1 MGAHHRMAIMVRQRG
16 AVRPSTSRTDV
27 KATFPDGRV
36 FEGPLGTTLEQFIR
50 AAYPDAPAPIAA
62 ALQDGRLR
70 ELSAELTRDAELVP
84 IAIDQDDGARI
95 FRRSLIFLMV
105 TAAAEE
111 FPDAELVVQHSVP
124 GFGGF
129 YCEVRARPPFSDAE
143 LARIEAR
150 MRGIVASGASI
161 SKLRVPPSDAVALF
175 AERGELDKALL
186 FSQIGTAT
194 VPMYELRGR
203 RDYYQGYMV
212 TDVGC
217 LGPFALRNHPP
228 GFVLH
233 FPHQN
238 KPTCVNEAAPY
249 PKLFKVFERANYLL
263 EQLGIRNV
271 GALNDA
277 VAGGRLPEVS
287 LVAEAMHEAAVAQIA
302 RDIASHADPPIK
314 LVLVAGP
321 SASGK
326 TTFSKR
332 LAIQLL
338 ARGLKPFAL
347 AVDDYFLD
355 RELTPRDAHGE
366 HDFESLEAIDLPLL
380 NQHVRS
386 LVASRPTQLPRYSFL
401 LGRREHGLTMTLRE
415 DSIIIVE
422 GIHGLN
428 PALIADV
435 PPHSIYRIYVSALTQ
450 LNLDRHSRISTSDTR
465 LIRRVVRD
473 AATRGNSAT
482 ESLRRWISVGRGE
495 KQHIFPF
502 QENSDAIF
510 DSSLVHDL
518 AVLRPFA
525 EPLLLQVERDLAEY
539 REARRLIG
547 LLRWFRPASP
557 ANVPDNSI
565 LREFIGGSILKD
577 FSIWPEAAKP
587 SSDPSR
593 RTE

>member
-1 MGAHHRMAIMVRQRG
+1 MGSEPGPVQPSAARSDVR
-16 AVRPSTSRTDV
+16 
-27 KATFPDGRV
+27 ATFPDGRV
-36 FEGPLGTTLEQFIR
+36 FEGPLGTRLEEFVA
-50 AAYPDAPAPIAA
+50 AAYPHPRAPIVAA
-62 ALQDGRLR
+62 VESTRLR
-70 ELSAELTRDAELVP
+70 ELTTALIRDAELIP

-111 FPDAELVVQHSVP
+111 FPDADLVVQHSVP
-124 GFGGF
+124 GFGGY
-129 YCEVRARPPFSDAE
+129 YCEVRAREPFSDAE

-150 MRGIVASGASI
+150 MHDIVASGARI
-161 SKLRVPPSDAVALF
+161 AKFRVPASDAVALF
-175 AERGELDKALL
+175 AERGEIDKALL
-186 FSQIGTAT
+186 FSHVGTGT
-194 VPMYELRGR
+194 VPLYELRGR
-203 RDYYQGYMV
+203 SDFFHGYMV
-212 TDVGC
+212 PSVER
-217 LGPFALRNHPP
+217 LHPFALRNHAP

-233 FPHQN
+233 FPHQSN
-238 KPTCVNEAAPY
+238 PICVDEAGPY
-249 PKLFKVFERANYLL
+249 PKLFQVFERANYLL

-287 LVAEAMHEAAVAQIA
+287 LVAEAMHEAGVSQIA
-302 RDIASHADPPIK
+302 RDIASQTERPIK

-347 AVDDYFLD
+347 ALDDYFMD
-355 RELTPRDAHGE
+355 RDLTPRDEHGE
-366 HDFESLEAIDLPLL
+366 HDFESLDAIDVALF
-380 NQHVRS
+380 NQDLRS
-386 LVASRPTQLPRYSFL
+386 LVAGAPTELPRYSFL
-401 LGRREHGLTMTLRE
+401 RGRRERGLTMTLRE

-428 PALIADV
+428 PALVRDLPA
-435 PPHSIYRIYVSALTQ
+435 HSIYRIYVSALTQ
-450 LNLDRHSRISTSDTR
+450 LNLDRHSRISTSDSR

-473 AATRGNSAT
+473 AATRGHNAT
-482 ESLRRWISVGRGE
+482 DSLRRWISVGRGE

-539 REARRLIG
+539 REARRLLG
-547 LLRWFRPASP
+547 LLRWFRPAAA

-577 FSIWPEAAKP
+577 FSIWPEAGN
-587 SSDPSR
+587 
-593 RTE
+593 RTP

>member
-1 MGAHHRMAIMVRQRG
+1 MADEPG
-16 AVRPSTSRTDV
+16 AVRPSTPRTDV
-27 KATFPDGRV
+27 RATFPDGRV
-36 FEGPLGTTLEQFIR
+36 FEGVRGSTLEQFVA
-50 AAYPDAPAPIAA
+50 AAYPDARVPIVA
-62 ALQDGRLR
+62 ALHDVRLR
-70 ELSAELTRDAELVP
+70 ELSSALVRDAELVP

-111 FPDAELVVQHSVP
+111 FPDADLIVQHSVP
-124 GFGGF
+124 GFGGY
-129 YCEVRARPPFSDAE
+129 YCQVRARHPFSDDE
-143 LARIEAR
+143 LDRIESR
-150 MRGIVASGASI
+150 MRDIVASGARI
-161 SKLRVPPSDAVALF
+161 SKLRVPPADAVTLF

-186 FSQIGTAT
+186 FSHVTAAT
-194 VPMYELRGR
+194 VPLYELRCR
-203 RDYYQGYMV
+203 RDYFHGYMV
-212 TDVGC
+212 PSVER
-217 LGPFALRNHPP
+217 LRPFALRNHPP

-233 FPHQN
+233 FPHQSN
-238 KPTCVNEAAPY
+238 PACVDEGGPY
-249 PKLFKVFERANYLL
+249 PRLFEVFERANYLL
-263 EQLGIRNV
+263 ERLGIRNV

-277 VAGGRLPEVS
+277 VAGGRLAEVS
-287 LVAEAMHEAAVAQIA
+287 LVAEAMHEAGVSQIA
-302 RDIASHADPPIK
+302 RDIASHTDRPIK

-338 ARGLKPFAL
+338 ARGLKPFAVAL
-347 AVDDYFLD
+347 DDYFMD
-355 RELTPRDAHGE
+355 RDLTPRDEYGE
-366 HDFESLEAIDLPLL
+366 HDFESLDAIDVALF
-380 NQHVRS
+380 NQDLRS
-386 LVASRPTQLPRYSFL
+386 LVAGRPTELPRYSFM
-401 LGRREHGLTMTLRE
+401 LGRRERGLTMTLRE

-428 PALIADV
+428 PALVRDLPAHAV
-435 PPHSIYRIYVSALTQ
+435 YRVYVSALTQ
-450 LNLDRHSRISTSDTR
+450 LNLDRHSRISTSDSR

-473 AATRGNSAT
+473 AATRGYNAT
-482 ESLRRWISVGRGE
+482 DSLRRWISVGRGE

-547 LLRWFRPASP
+547 LLRWFRPAGS

-577 FSIWPEAAKP
+577 FSIWPEAGNTA
-587 SSDPSR
+587 
-593 RTE
+593 

>member
-1 MGAHHRMAIMVRQRG
+1 MAIMTQEPVE
-16 AVRPSTSRTDV
+16 VRPSTPRTDV
-27 KATFPDGRV
+27 RATFPDGRV
-36 FEGPLGTTLEQFIR
+36 FEAPLGTMLGQFVE
-50 AAYPDAPAPIAA
+50 AAYPRERVPIVAA
-62 ALQDGRLR
+62 IHDERLR
-70 ELSAELTRDAELVP
+70 ELSSALTRDAKLVP

-124 GFGGF
+124 GFGGY

-143 LARIEAR
+143 LERIEAR
-150 MRGIVASGASI
+150 MRGIVASGATI
-161 SKLRVPPSDAVALF
+161 SKLRMPASDAVVLF

-186 FSQIGTAT
+186 FSQIGSAT
-194 VPMYELRGR
+194 VPVYELRGR
-203 RDYYQGYMV
+203 RDYFQGYMV
-212 TDVGC
+212 PSVVC
-217 LGPFALRNHPP
+217 LGPFALRNHRP

-233 FPHQN
+233 FPHQKN
-238 KPTCVNEAAPY
+238 PTRVDEATPY
-249 PKLFKVFERANYLL
+249 PKLFKVFGRANYLL

-302 RDIASHADPPIK
+302 RDIASHAEPPIK

-347 AVDDYFLD
+347 ALDDYFLD
-355 RELTPRDAHGE
+355 RDLTPRDEHGE
-366 HDFESLEAIDLPLL
+366 HDFESLAAIDIGLL
-380 NQHVRS
+380 NQHLRS
-386 LVASRPTQLPRYSFL
+386 LVAGRATELPRYSFL
-401 LGRREHGLTMTLRE
+401 LGRRERGLTMTLRE

-428 PALIADV
+428 PALVIDV
-435 PPHSIYRIYVSALTQ
+435 PAPSVYRIYVSALTQ
-450 LNLDRHSRISTSDTR
+450 LNLDRHSRMSTSDTR
-465 LIRRVVRD
+465 LIRRLVRD
-473 AATRGNSAT
+473 AATRGYNAT
-482 ESLRRWISVGRGE
+482 ESLRRWIMVGRAE

-502 QENSDAIF
+502 QEHSDAIF

-539 REARRLIG
+539 REARRLIA

-577 FSIWPEAAKP
+577 FSIWPEAGNTP
-587 SSDPSR
+587 SDPSR
-593 RTE
+593 STA